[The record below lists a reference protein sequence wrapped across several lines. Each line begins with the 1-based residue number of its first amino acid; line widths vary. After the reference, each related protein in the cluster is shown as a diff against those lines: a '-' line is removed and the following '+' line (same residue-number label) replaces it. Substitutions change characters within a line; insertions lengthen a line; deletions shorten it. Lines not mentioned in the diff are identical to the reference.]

1 MATRKSSLFYGG
13 LIAISSLVVGMVIAS
28 RLDLTPLSSAAN
40 VSLTIPVTNSD
51 PLTGQIDATTFRN
64 IAKIAGPAVVSI
76 RATTMQQV
84 RSTDNL
90 REFFGLP
97 LPSVPGQGRDGGE
110 PREVPQTGAGSGFII
125 DKAGYILTN
134 NHVVEGATEIRI
146 RLSTMH
152 ESDEGL
158 KARIVGRD
166 ELTDTALLQVEE
178 LPRTELPVMR
188 FGDSGQMA
196 PGDWVMAIGNPF
208 NLSNTV
214 TVGIVSAVGR
224 QNEVSQGRSADF
236 IQTDA
241 AINRGNSGGPLL
253 NIRGEVIGINT
264 MILTNQMGGGNVGV
278 GFAIPINSVRDLLP
292 QLREG
297 KVTRGRIGVYIFPNP
312 IDEDYSKEL
321 NLPHVGGAEV
331 QAVTGGGPAE
341 TAGVK
346 AGDVIVEFNGKAVRD
361 NNELVATVAATRP
374 GTTVPLKVV
383 RNRKPLTLNV
393 TVEELDLSTER
404 AEADAPARRGGGAA
418 QDTGV
423 GMTVSPLTPQLQ
435 RQLRVPSGR
444 GGAVIAEV
452 NPTGAAAQSRLE
464 PGDVIL
470 SVQGQEVSSP
480 ADVRS
485 ALDAVA
491 AGRMARLLIWRAG
504 PDGEPGQEQLV
515 LLRKR

>member
-1 MATRKSSLFYGG
+1 MATRKSSLFYGV

-40 VSLTIPVTNSD
+40 GPLAIPATNSD

-64 IAKIAGPAVVSI
+64 IARIAGPAVVSI

-97 LPSVPGQGRDGGE
+97 LPSIPGQGRGGGE

-125 DKAGYILTN
+125 DKNGYILTN

-152 ESDEGL
+152 ESEEGL

-166 ELTDTALLQVEE
+166 ELTDTALLQIEE
-178 LPRTELPVMR
+178 MPSAELPVMR
-188 FGDSGQMA
+188 FGDSTQMA

-297 KVTRGRIGVYIFPNP
+297 KVTRGRIGVEIFGTP
-312 IDEDYSKEL
+312 INAEYSKEL

-331 QAVTGGGPAE
+331 SRVPTGGPADR
-341 TAGVK
+341 AGVEP
-346 AGDVIVEFNGKAVRD
+346 GDVIVEFNGKPVRD
-361 NNELVATVAATRP
+361 NNELVSMVTATRP
-374 GTTVPLKVV
+374 GSTVPMKVV

-393 TVEELDLSTER
+393 TVEELDLSSER
-404 AEADAPARRGGGAA
+404 ATADAPARRDGGES

-423 GMTVSPLTPQLQ
+423 GMSVTPLTPQAQ
-435 RQLRVPSGR
+435 RQLRVPAGR
-444 GGAVIAEV
+444 GGALISEV
-452 NPTGAAAQSRLE
+452 TPSSPAAQAGLE
-464 PGDVIL
+464 AGDVIL
-470 SVQGQEVSSP
+470 SVQGQSVSSP
-480 ADVRS
+480 AEVRS
-485 ALDAVA
+485 AIEAIA
-491 AGRMARLLIWRAG
+491 AGRVARLVIWRAD
-504 PDGEPGQEQLV
+504 PDSGQGESV
-515 LLRKR
+515 AILLRKR

>member
-1 MATRKSSLFYGG
+1 MATRKSSLFYGV

-28 RLDLTPLSSAAN
+28 RLDLTPLSGAAN
-40 VSLTIPVTNSD
+40 GPLAIPATNSD

-64 IAKIAGPAVVSI
+64 IARIAGPAVVSI
-76 RATTMQQV
+76 RATTMQRVQ
-84 RSTDNL
+84 STDTL

-125 DKAGYILTN
+125 DKNGYILTN

-152 ESDEGL
+152 ESEEGL

-166 ELTDTALLQVEE
+166 ELTDTALLQIEE
-178 LPRTELPVMR
+178 MPSAELPVMR
-188 FGDSGQMA
+188 FGDSTQMA

-224 QNEVSQGRSADF
+224 PNEVAQGRSADF

-264 MILTNQMGGGNVGV
+264 MILTNQMGGGNVGI
-278 GFAIPINSVRDLLP
+278 GFAIPINTVRDLLP

-297 KVTRGRIGVYIFPNP
+297 KVTRGRIGVEIFGTP
-312 IDEDYSKEL
+312 INAEYSKEL

-331 QAVTGGGPAE
+331 SRVPTGGPADR
-341 TAGVK
+341 AGVEP
-346 AGDVIVEFNGKAVRD
+346 GDVIVEFNGRPVKNRD
-361 NNELVATVAATRP
+361 ELVATVVSTRP
-374 GTTVPLKVV
+374 GTTVPVKIIRDKQEQMVS
-383 RNRKPLTLNV
+383 LTVDELNLENEGARAAEPRAA
-393 TVEELDLSTER
+393 VEPDEEPSQGFGITLSALTPDAARRLR
-404 AEADAPARRGGGAA
+404 AADAQGVLVSDVEQGSPAFRAGIARGDIITHVNR
-418 QDTGV
+418 QPV
-423 GMTVSPLTPQLQ
+423 RTPQEASRALGQ
-435 RQLRVPSGR
+435 VASGSTAFLLVLR
-444 GGAVIAEV
+444 
-452 NPTGAAAQSRLE
+452 N
-464 PGDVIL
+464 
-470 SVQGQEVSSP
+470 
-480 ADVRS
+480 
-485 ALDAVA
+485 
-491 AGRMARLLIWRAG
+491 
-504 PDGEPGQEQLV
+504 GQEQFFTI
-515 LLRKR
+515 RKE